1 MFAKI
6 PWRRKWHPT
15 PVFLLGKSHGW
26 RSLVGYSP
34 WGRKESDTT
43 ERLHF
48 HFSWPKM
55 VGREEFYSESFR
67 QHRFELL
74 KAASCGQSCLTLCDP
89 WMEPARLLCLW
100 SSPGK
105 NTGGDCHFLL
115 QGIFPTQGSNSRHL
129 GLLHWQADSLPGK
142 LGFELHRPTNARF
155 FSEVDST
162 AYSTTPSLL
171 FESRDLEPR
180 IWSPSCEFILDFQ
193 LLPKLSPC
201 SKTSWILLTTG
212 ACH

>member
-1 MFAKI
+1 MAPHSSVLAWEI
-6 PWRRKWHPT
+6 PWMEEPGGLQSMGSHRVGHHRATSLSLFKDQRWWG
-15 PVFLLGKSHGW
+15 GKNSTVNPSDNTGLNCSKQQAVLSHVW
-26 RSLVGYSP
+26 LFV
-34 WGRKESDTT
+34 T
-43 ERLHF
+43 
-48 HFSWPKM
+48 
-55 VGREEFYSESFR
+55 
-67 QHRFELL
+67 
-74 KAASCGQSCLTLCDP
+74 P

-105 NTGGDCHFLL
+105 NTGGGCHFLL
-115 QGIFPTQGSNSRHL
+115 QGIFPTQGSNSRRL
-129 GLLHWQADSLPGK
+129 GVLHWQADSLPGK
-142 LGFELHRPTNARF
+142 PGSELHRPTNARF
-155 FSEVDST
+155 IPEVDST

-212 ACH
+212 VCH